1 MTEHLDAGW
10 YEWVTANLGRDPE
23 RAEAA
28 TRAAAE
34 AVAKGSGF
42 NAAADAARASWE
54 SDRLAQVIAAS
65 RAAPPT
71 VPGALI
77 AATALAVGGAVA
89 SIALI
94 LWMYPPAGTCTD
106 YCPGIRQI
114 ANVFLWGN
122 VAIASLHASLF
133 LLMWL
138 RRAAVAWWAG
148 VTLVGA
154 ILLFDV
160 IGELTV
166 LGPLSNPNSNPD
178 SILGIGAFAVLVPT
192 AMWLLASDLHLSS
205 ALVAATFHWLLLHL
219 VLVELPILVLLLRR
233 PVRLWCRMY
242 LGIRPDLK

>member
-10 YEWVTANLGRDPE
+10 YEWVTANLGRDPA

-28 TRAAAE
+28 TRAAAH

-54 SDRLAQVIAAS
+54 SDRLAHVIAAA
-65 RAAPPT
+65 RAAPSS

-94 LWMYPPAGTCTD
+94 LWISRPAGTCTD

-114 ANVFLWGN
+114 AYVFLWGN

-133 LLMWL
+133 LLMWR
-138 RRAAVAWWAG
+138 RRAAGAWWAS
-148 VTLVGA
+148 VILVGA

-192 AMWLLASDLHLSS
+192 AMWLLASDLHLGS
-205 ALVAATFHWLLLHL
+205 AMVAATLHWLLLHL

-242 LGIRPDLK
+242 LGISPDL